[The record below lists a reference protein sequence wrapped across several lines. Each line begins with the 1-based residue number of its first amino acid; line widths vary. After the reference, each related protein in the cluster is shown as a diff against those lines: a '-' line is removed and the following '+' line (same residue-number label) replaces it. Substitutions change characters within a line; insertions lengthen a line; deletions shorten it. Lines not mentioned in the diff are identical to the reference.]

1 MHHTTLPPTH
11 KASVG
16 KHYSLLII
24 DYLLFPY
31 FFAMKQT
38 GIVLLA
44 LLVFSCSEKQSPKPL
59 AERPVLV
66 AKDTARRNADS
77 LNPYAPVDRSPMDV
91 AYFPV
96 DYPVQRMLHGIKELP
111 VARVIYSRP
120 HRSGRK
126 IFDSL
131 IHFNES
137 WRLGANEAT
146 EIEFFRPVVIQN
158 KRVARG
164 RYILYAIPR
173 QQQWT
178 LVLNNNLYTWGL
190 NVDSTKDVHR
200 FTVPVQ
206 TAPQSVEYFSMVFQ
220 PMPEGAALVIAWD
233 NIVARLPF
241 QY

>member
-1 MHHTTLPPTH
+1 MTLKVEQPT
-11 KASVG
+11 
-16 KHYSLLII
+16 HYSLLII
-24 DYLLFPY
+24 DSLLFAY

-38 GIVLLA
+38 GILL
-44 LLVFSCSEKQSPKPL
+44 LGFLIFSCAEKGDPKPAAAA

-66 AKDTARRNADS
+66 TKDTARRNADS

-91 AYFPV
+91 AYFPP
-96 DYPVQRMLHGIKELP
+96 DYPVQRMLKGTKELP
-111 VARVIYSRP
+111 VARVLYSRP

-146 EIEFFRPVVIQN
+146 EIEFFRPVIIQN

-164 RYILYAIPR
+164 RYMLYAIPR
-173 QQQWT
+173 QEQWT
-178 LVLNNNLYTWGL
+178 LVLNSNLYTWGL
-190 NVDSTKDVHR
+190 NIDSTKDLHR